1 MWWQEQKLETR
12 FQEAL
17 TRFKWSEVAELCKQT
32 VEELRTQPTLID
44 AGAAKRILG
53 ALRRKRQFACMMQ
66 LAEAVLRSGVDT
78 FPVRRAYA
86 QAMIDQDMFTPA
98 ERLLESVVAQTTVD
112 TTDNR
117 EAHGSIGRIYKQVYV
132 YHKDPNSQANRK
144 NLEHALKEYFNEYLL
159 NPRESWWHGI
169 NTVALL
175 ERARRD
181 GVPVSGYRESADLA
195 RELLRAIQ
203 KERDNR
209 DDLPAYDWAT
219 MVEAHLA
226 LGEIDDALTKASI
239 YIDRPDADAF
249 EIYSTLRQF
258 TEVWQLKDT
267 EPPGN
272 LLLPVLR
279 TGHLQKSGGT
289 AEGKPEDLKAGAQAI
304 DQAIDQN
311 KEKFE
316 AIFGADRMQTL
327 KWYKQGLERCD
338 SVARIERR
346 NGQGHG
352 TGWLVNASEFF
363 PGQQGMLVLTN
374 DHVITTNPNPNKHSK
389 AIFPKDCQ
397 IHFQSMDQVLDVEE
411 AVVWSS
417 PFTQLDAT
425 FLKLKGEPKAPA
437 LKLHSSSME
446 MSEPP
451 PRMYIIGHPSGR
463 DLEIS
468 LQDNYLVA
476 SNETLVHYRTP
487 TEPGS
492 SGSPV
497 FEPIGWEVVALHHKG
512 TDRMKRIDGKDGFY
526 EANEGV
532 SIMRI
537 QAETAKTKAS

>member
-1 MWWQEQKLETR
+1 MSWNDPALEKK

-17 TRFKWSEVAELCKQT
+17 TRFKWSEVAELCKET
-32 VEELRTQPTLID
+32 VDRIRTQPTPID
-44 AGAAKRILG
+44 AGSAKRILG
-53 ALRRKRQFACMMQ
+53 SLRRKRQFACMTQ
-66 LAEAVLRSGVDT
+66 LAEAVLRSGADT

-86 QAMIDQDMFTPA
+86 QALIDQDMFTPA
-98 ERLLESVVAQTTVD
+98 ERLLDSVVAQSPVD

-117 EAHGSIGRIYKQVYV
+117 EAHGNIGRIYKQVYV
-132 YHKDPNSQANRK
+132 YHKDPNSQANRR
-144 NLEHALKEYFNEYLL
+144 NLEHALKEYFGEYSL

-175 ERARRD
+175 ERAKRD
-181 GVPVSGYRESADLA
+181 GVPVSGYPESAALA
-195 RELLRAIQ
+195 KELLAAIE

-209 DDLPAYDWAT
+209 DNLPAYDWAT

-226 LGEIDDALTKASI
+226 LGQIDDALTTASI

-249 EIYSTLRQF
+249 EIYSTLRQLI
-258 TEVWQLKDT
+258 EVWELKDA
-267 EPPGN
+267 EPPGS

-279 TGHLQKSGGT
+279 TGHLQKSGGM
-289 AEGKPEDLKAGAQAI
+289 AEGKPEDLKAGA
-304 DQAIDQN
+304 QAIDQN

-327 KWYKQGLERCD
+327 RWYKQGLERCD

-352 TGWLVNASEFF
+352 TGWLVKAEDFF
-363 PGQQGMLVLTN
+363 PGRQGTLVLTN
-374 DHVITTNPNPNKHSK
+374 DHVITTNPNPNKHPK
-389 AIFPKDCQ
+389 ALYPRDCQ
-397 IHFQSMDQVLDVEE
+397 VHFQAMDEVIPIED
-411 AVVWSS
+411 AVFWSS
-417 PFTQLDAT
+417 PYSKLDAT
-425 FLKLKGEPKAPA
+425 FLKLRKETKAKPLELYTSA
-437 LKLHSSSME
+437 ME
-446 MSEPP
+446 MADPP

-476 SNETLVHYRTP
+476 CNDTFVHYRTP

-497 FEPIGWEVVALHHKG
+497 FEPNGWEVVALHHRG
-512 TDRMKRIDGKDGFY
+512 TNMMKRIDGQDGFY

-537 QAETAKTKAS
+537 QAETRKTV